1 MSEEISGVEI
11 NAGGLEPPQ
20 FPIANMSQQEICKM
34 VQCVASAMEK
44 NTHFRVLSRLPMD
57 VRKRLRALRK
67 LQMQTNA
74 VEVELHEREFQLEK
88 EFQAKHKEIYKKR
101 FEIITGLYE
110 PNDEE
115 CDIPDPDILN
125 RIDENSEMFT
135 KLKRQNEVDKGDGD
149 VIVDNKETA
158 ETRGVPQFW
167 FHILYSNPS
176 FDYLVHKDDEP
187 ILQHLID
194 IRTTYNT
201 EPHFSF
207 TLEFEFSPNAFF
219 ENKVL
224 TKEYLLKMKCD
235 DLMCY
240 EGPSIYKTIGCDI
253 IWKTERGTKPSIFD
267 FFNPPVLP
275 DDVLDPTYEEIKN
288 ALEDD
293 FEMGDYVKDNIVPQA
308 VLYFTGER
316 DDNDVDE
323 SIDSKSEE
331 DGSGE
336 SVASD
341 VEDQFEGE
349 KPPK

>member
-1 MSEEISGVEI
+1 MSEQISGTEV
-11 NAGGLEPPQ
+11 NAPGLEPQ
-20 FPIANMSQQEICKM
+20 LSSSNISHEEICKM
-34 VQCVASAMEK
+34 VKCVASAMEK
-44 NTHFRVLSRLPMD
+44 NSHFRVLSRLPMD

-74 VEVELHEREFQLEK
+74 IEMEFHEREFQLEK
-88 EFQAKHKEIYKKR
+88 EFQEKHQEIFQKR
-101 FEIITGLYE
+101 YEIITGLYE

-115 CDIPDPDILN
+115 CDIPDPDIIK
-125 RIDENSEMFT
+125 RIDENCEIFT
-135 KLKRQNEVDKGDGD
+135 KLKRQDGVDKGDGD
-149 VIVDNKETA
+149 VSVDDKETG
-158 ETRGVPQFW
+158 ETAGVPQFW

-176 FDYLVHKDDEP
+176 FDYLVHKDDEE
-187 ILQHLID
+187 ILHHLVD
-194 IRTTYNT
+194 IRTKYNT

-207 TLEFEFSPNAFF
+207 TLEFEFSSNPFF
-219 ENKVL
+219 ENKML

-253 IWKTERGTKPSIFD
+253 IWKTEKGTRPSIFD
-267 FFNPPVLP
+267 FFNPPILP
-275 DDVLDPTYEEIKN
+275 ENVLDPSYEEIKSL
-288 ALEDD
+288 LEDD

-316 DDNDVDE
+316 DDNDVEE
-323 SIDSKSEE
+323 SLDSKSDE
-331 DGSGE
+331 DE
-336 SVASD
+336 SEHSAASD